1 MRESVTVV
9 IGAALSMLPGAAL
22 AQIADDQQTNPN
34 DIVVTAT
41 RTEKPIIDVAAAI
54 TVVDN
59 DELRRRGLTIGS
71 DEFRGIPS
79 IFFRRTDGDAE
90 DDLQFSF
97 RGVTGS
103 AGGDTFLALIDGIPF
118 VGPDEQVLLNQI
130 PYGAIGRTEIIR
142 GPVSALYGRGA
153 TAGAVNYITHSP
165 GVDSTTASLTAG
177 TYDYFRGE
185 ATFERKMFGDGGGVL
200 LSGFYEDDGG
210 WRENSHRKLLN
221 LFGKVVMPIGSDT
234 TLTAY
239 GNSFS
244 RKVEVP
250 SNIPLLGDGTRVAV
264 AGGRRGYIGYLPN
277 DLDTKGGIGALRLR
291 HSFGS
296 DVELVLTGQHRRF
309 DRNNSFNLY
318 VSGSVD
324 PRAEAY
330 AVNGFARRDES
341 SVWIG
346 DAQIT
351 ARLGAH
357 TIVAGG
363 NVEHARMDER
373 DFWSGEYGFTPQ
385 CRFRFF
391 QIDISYAT
399 GAVLNA
405 DAPCFQRDFLLTDG
419 TVRNRFWGAYFQDE
433 WAASDRLTVTLGLR
447 YDDFR
452 RRAVF
457 RPIPA
462 AFNAGGRLAASENAF
477 SPKASV
483 AYRLGERDGTRG
495 TVYASYGRGFSSNF
509 GPLFYFDPAL
519 YQLDLKPMTIDSY
532 EVGYKG
538 KTGSGILAWEAALF
552 RYDQRNRLV
561 TTTNP
566 DPNAPSTLLTTG
578 QRYRSQGV
586 ELSAVVRPAFGTSVS
601 VNYSYVDAVWQEYR
615 VPGATSEVD
624 LTGDRPVGVPTHI
637 FNFSAQRRFASWL
650 NGRADLY
657 VYGDYPITGDN
668 RVEKGGYELLNLSA
682 TITLPTRLPLALDLA
697 VTNVLDRD
705 IYSYFGTDTQPTY
718 ATPSAPRQFRAT
730 IRASF

>member
-1 MRESVTVV
+1 
-9 IGAALSMLPGAAL
+9 
-22 AQIADDQQTNPN
+22 
-34 DIVVTAT
+34 
-41 RTEKPIIDVAAAI
+41 
-54 TVVDN
+54 
-59 DELRRRGLTIGS
+59 
-71 DEFRGIPS
+71 
-79 IFFRRTDGDAE
+79 
-90 DDLQFSF
+90 
-97 RGVTGS
+97 
-103 AGGDTFLALIDGIPF
+103 
-118 VGPDEQVLLNQI
+118 
-130 PYGAIGRTEIIR
+130 
-142 GPVSALYGRGA
+142 
-153 TAGAVNYITHSP
+153 
-165 GVDSTTASLTAG
+165 
-177 TYDYFRGE
+177 
-185 ATFERKMFGDGGGVL
+185 
-200 LSGFYEDDGG
+200 
-210 WRENSHRKLLN
+210 
-221 LFGKVVMPIGSDT
+221 
-234 TLTAY
+234 
-239 GNSFS
+239 
-244 RKVEVP
+244 
-250 SNIPLLGDGTRVAV
+250 
-264 AGGRRGYIGYLPN
+264 
-277 DLDTKGGIGALRLR
+277 
-291 HSFGS
+291 
-296 DVELVLTGQHRRF
+296 
-309 DRNNSFNLY
+309 
-318 VSGSVD
+318 
-324 PRAEAY
+324 
-330 AVNGFARRDES
+330 
-341 SVWIG
+341 
-346 DAQIT
+346 
-351 ARLGAH
+351 
-357 TIVAGG
+357 
-363 NVEHARMDER
+363 MDER

-552 RYDQRNRLV
+552 RHDQRNRLV

-566 DPNAPSTLLTTG
+566 NPNAPSTLLTTG

-624 LTGDRPVGVPTHI
+624 LTGNRPVGVPTHI

-682 TITLPTRLPLALDLA
+682 TITLPTRLPMALDLA

>member
-1 MRESVTVV
+1 MG
-9 IGAALSMLPGAAL
+9 IGVALSMLPGSAL
-22 AQIADDQQTNPN
+22 AQVADDQTTNAD

-41 RTEKPIIDVAAAI
+41 RTGKSLLDVPAAI
-54 TVVDN
+54 TVIDN
-59 DELRRRGLTIGS
+59 DDLRRRGLTIGS
-71 DEFRGIPS
+71 DEFRGIPG

-90 DDLQFSF
+90 DTLQFSF

-118 VGPDEQVLLNQI
+118 VGPDEQVLLDQL
-130 PYGAIGRTEIIR
+130 PYGAISRTEVVR

-153 TAGAVNYITHSP
+153 TAGAVNYITRSP
-165 GVDSTTASLTAG
+165 GFDGTTVSLTAG
-177 TYDYFRGE
+177 TYDYVRGE
-185 ATFERKMFGDGGGVL
+185 ATLERTMFGDGGGML

-210 WRENSHRKLLN
+210 WRTHSHRKVLN
-221 LFGKVVMPIGSDT
+221 LFGKVVVPIGADT

-239 GNSFS
+239 GNYFD
-244 RKVEVP
+244 RQVEVP
-250 SNIPLLGDGTRVAV
+250 SNIPLLSDGSRASV

-277 DLDTKGGIGALRLR
+277 DLDTKGGIGALKLR

-296 DVELVLTGQHRRF
+296 NVELVLTGQHRRF
-309 DRNNSFNLY
+309 DRSNSFNFYL
-318 VSGSVD
+318 SGSVD
-324 PRAEAY
+324 PQAKTY
-330 AVNGFARRDES
+330 AVNGFARQDES

-346 DAQIT
+346 DAQLT

-363 NVEHARMDER
+363 NVERARMDER

-385 CRFRFF
+385 CGFRFF
-391 QIDISYAT
+391 QIDINYAT

-405 DAPCFQRDFLLTDG
+405 DAPCFQRHFLLTDG
-419 TVRNRFWGAYFQDE
+419 TVRNRFWGAYLQDE
-433 WAASDRLTVTLGLR
+433 WAATDRLTVTLGLR

-457 RPIPA
+457 RPIEA
-462 AFNAGGRLAASENAF
+462 TFNPGGRLSASENAF

-483 AYRLGERDGTRG
+483 AYRLGERDAGTRG
-495 TVYASYGRGFSSNF
+495 MVYASYGRGFNSNF

-538 KTGSGILAWEAALF
+538 RTGSGILAWEAALF

-566 DPNAPSTLLTTG
+566 NANGPSTLLTTG
-578 QRYRSQGV
+578 QRYRSQGI
-586 ELSAVVRPAFGTSVS
+586 ELSAVVRPDRGTSIS
-601 VNYSYVDAVWQEYR
+601 ANYSYVDAVWREYR

-624 LTGDRPVGVPTHI
+624 LTGKRPAGVPTHI
-637 FNFSAQRRFASWL
+637 VNVSAQRRFASWL
-650 NGRADLY
+650 NGRADLH

-668 RVEKGGYELLNLSA
+668 RVANGGYTLLNLSA
-682 TITLPTRLPLALDLA
+682 TIALPTRLPLELDLA
-697 VTNVLDRD
+697 VTNVLDRE
-705 IYSYFGTDTQPTY
+705 IYSYFGTDTQPTF
-718 ATPSAPRQFRAT
+718 ATPSTPRQVRAT
-730 IRASF
+730 VRTSF